1 MKAQRPQRISCFK
14 DDDDGFFA
22 WLERNPDGYV
32 INSERNPKPSYL
44 VLHRPGCP
52 HFKSSNSLHW
62 TMDYIKF
69 CSPDR
74 KALEAWA
81 AAAIGGDVRP
91 CRNCFG

>member
-1 MKAQRPQRISCFK
+1 
-14 DDDDGFFA
+14 
-22 WLERNPDGYV
+22 
-32 INSERNPKPSYL
+32 

-52 HFKSSNSLHW
+52 HFKSSNALHW

-81 AAAIGGDVRP
+81 AAAIGGCVRP
-91 CRNCFG
+91 CRSCFG